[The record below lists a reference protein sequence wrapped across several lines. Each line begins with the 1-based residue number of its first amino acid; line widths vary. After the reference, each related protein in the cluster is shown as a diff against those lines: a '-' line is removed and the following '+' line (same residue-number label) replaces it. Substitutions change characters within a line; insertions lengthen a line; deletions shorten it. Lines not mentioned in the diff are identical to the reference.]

1 MSVSV
6 DERLQK
12 NTVASA
18 NADGSKKKSSDER
31 EAEREALHQGLRKYS
46 KAAVCDAD
54 AAMNLLKKAPNT
66 GGKNITNPAELKA
79 TIPTEAE
86 AFQKMMQRTAFKAAD
101 AQFDPFAGDV
111 VNGSDG
117 TMTLPLRDPFPAYPE
132 QLVDPHLHNPYQQPV
147 IHYVDRVVEKRVEV
161 PSDSEVDKYLATKKR
176 IAIKTNDGT
185 FMLSVVDIKYSPD
198 SIVVLLPLKDD
209 SVTFIP
215 NKGTEMTITWRD
227 QGKDHAEKVY
237 FPGTVAEFPE
247 LGVIILSMIVIGK
260 K

>member
-12 NTVASA
+12 NTVSSA

-31 EAEREALHQGLRKYS
+31 EAEREALHQGLRKYA

-54 AAMNLLKKAPNT
+54 AAMSLLKKAPNT

-86 AFQKMMQRTAFKAAD
+86 AFQKMMQRAPSKAANV
-101 AQFDPFAGDV
+101 QFDPFAGDSMV
-111 VNGSDG
+111 ADDAIATPSH
-117 TMTLPLRDPFPAYPE
+117 
-132 QLVDPHLHNPYQQPV
+132 VDFNPVPVGQPR
-147 IHYVDRVVEKRVEV
+147 IHYIDRVVEKRVEV

-185 FMLSVVDIKYSPD
+185 FMLSVVDIKYSLD
-198 SIVVLLPLKDD
+198 SVVVLLPLKDD

-227 QGKDHAEKVY
+227 QGKDHAEQVY

-247 LGVIILSMIVIGK
+247 LGVIILSMIVIGTK
-260 K
+260 